1 MDLGIAGRVALV
13 TAASK
18 GLGLASATALATDGA
33 RVAITGRTPDV
44 LERAAAD
51 LRATTGTEVLA
62 LPGDITDPGE
72 PQRVVAATVARFGR
86 LDIVVANA
94 GGPSPAR
101 SLDVTDDQVLDAVN
115 ANLLTTVR
123 LIRAAL
129 PHLEASDQGRICAIT
144 SYSIVQ
150 PIPTL
155 ALSNLA
161 RTGLWAWAKTAAA
174 DLVARGVTLNVICP
188 GPHRTERM
196 AKLGM
201 AGVGGDP
208 GDFGRAVAFLCSSS
222 AAFITATT
230 LVVDG
235 GATLGL

>member
-18 GLGLASATALATDGA
+18 GLGLASAAALATDGA
-33 RVAITGRTPDV
+33 RIAITGRTTEV

-51 LRATTGTEVLA
+51 LAATTGTEVLA

-72 PQRVVAATVARFGR
+72 PERAVAATVARFGR
-86 LDIVVANA
+86 LDILVANA
-94 GGPSPAR
+94 GGPPPAR
-101 SLDVTDDQVLDAVN
+101 SLDVTDDQILDAVN
-115 ANLLTTVR
+115 ANLITTVR
-123 LIRAAL
+123 LVRAAL
-129 PHLEASDQGRICAIT
+129 PHLEASGQGRICAIT

-174 DLVARGVTLNVICP
+174 DLVPRGVTLNVICP

>member
-18 GLGLASATALATDGA
+18 GLGLASAAALATDGA
-33 RVAITGRTPDV
+33 QVAITGRTPDV
-44 LERAAAD
+44 LERAAND
-51 LRATTGTEVLA
+51 LQATTGTEVLA

-72 PQRVVAATVARFGR
+72 PERVVAATVARFGR
-86 LDIVVANA
+86 LDILVANA
-94 GGPSPAR
+94 GGPPPAR
-101 SLDVTDDQVLDAVN
+101 SLDVTDDQILDAVN

-161 RTGLWAWAKTAAA
+161 RTGLWAWAKTAAE
-174 DLVARGVTLNVICP
+174 DLAPRGVTLNLICP

-196 AKLGM
+196 ANLGM

>member
-18 GLGLASATALATDGA
+18 GLGLASAAALATDGA

-51 LRATTGTEVLA
+51 LQATTGTEVLA

-72 PQRVVAATVARFGR
+72 PERVVAATVARFGR
-86 LDIVVANA
+86 LDILVANA

>member
-18 GLGLASATALATDGA
+18 GLGLASAAALATDGA

-51 LRATTGTEVLA
+51 LQATSGTEVLA
-62 LPGDITDPGE
+62 LPGDITDAGE
-72 PQRVVAATVARFGR
+72 PERVVAATVARFGR
-86 LDIVVANA
+86 LDILVANA
-94 GGPSPAR
+94 GGPAPAR
-101 SLDVTDDQVLDAVN
+101 SLDVTDDQILDAVN

-174 DLVARGVTLNVICP
+174 DLAPRGVTLNVICP

>member
-18 GLGLASATALATDGA
+18 GLGLASATALASDGA

-51 LRATTGTEVLA
+51 LQATTGTEVLA

-72 PQRVVAATVARFGR
+72 PERVVAATVARFGR

>member
-18 GLGLASATALATDGA
+18 GLGLASAAALATDGA
-33 RVAITGRTPDV
+33 RIAITGRTPEV

-51 LRATTGTEVLA
+51 LEATTGTAVLRW
-62 LPGDITDPGE
+62 PGNTPSRGE
-72 PQRVVAATVARFGR
+72 PERAVAATVARFGR
-86 LDIVVANA
+86 LDILVANA
-94 GGPSPAR
+94 GGPPPAR
-101 SLDVTDDQVLDAVN
+101 SLDVTDDQILDAVN

-161 RTGLWAWAKTAAA
+161 
-174 DLVARGVTLNVICP
+174 
-188 GPHRTERM
+188 
-196 AKLGM
+196 
-201 AGVGGDP
+201 
-208 GDFGRAVAFLCSSS
+208 
-222 AAFITATT
+222 
-230 LVVDG
+230 
-235 GATLGL
+235 

>member
-18 GLGLASATALATDGA
+18 GLGLASAAALATDGA

-72 PQRVVAATVARFGR
+72 PERVVAATVARFGR
-86 LDIVVANA
+86 LDILVANA
-94 GGPSPAR
+94 GGPAPAR
-101 SLDVTDDQVLDAVN
+101 SLDVTDDQILDAVN

-174 DLVARGVTLNVICP
+174 DLAPRGVTLNVICP

>member
-72 PQRVVAATVARFGR
+72 PERVVAATVARFGR
-86 LDIVVANA
+86 LDILVANA

>member
-18 GLGLASATALATDGA
+18 GLGLASAAALATDGA

-51 LRATTGTEVLA
+51 LQATTGTEVLA
-62 LPGDITDPGE
+62 LPGDITDRGE
-72 PQRVVAATVARFGR
+72 PERAVAATVARFGR
-86 LDIVVANA
+86 LDILVANA

-101 SLDVTDDQVLDAVN
+101 SLDVTDEQILDAVN
-115 ANLLTTVR
+115 ANLITTVR
-123 LIRAAL
+123 LVRAAL

-144 SYSIVQ
+144 SYSVVQ

-174 DLVARGVTLNVICP
+174 DLVPRGVTLNVICP

>member
-1 MDLGIAGRVALV
+1 
-13 TAASK
+13 
-18 GLGLASATALATDGA
+18 
-33 RVAITGRTPDV
+33 
-44 LERAAAD
+44 
-51 LRATTGTEVLA
+51 
-62 LPGDITDPGE
+62 
-72 PQRVVAATVARFGR
+72 
-86 LDIVVANA
+86 
-94 GGPSPAR
+94 
-101 SLDVTDDQVLDAVN
+101 
-115 ANLLTTVR
+115 
-123 LIRAAL
+123 
-129 PHLEASDQGRICAIT
+129 
-144 SYSIVQ
+144 
-150 PIPTL
+150 L

-174 DLVARGVTLNVICP
+174 DLVPRGVTLNVICP

>member
-1 MDLGIAGRVALV
+1 MDLGISGRVALV
-13 TAASK
+13 TAGSK

-33 RVAITGRTPDV
+33 RVAITGRSSDV

-51 LRATTGTEVLA
+51 LRAATGTEIVA
-62 LPGDITDPGE
+62 IPGDITDPDE
-72 PQRVVAATVARFGR
+72 PARAVAAVVERFGR
-86 LDIVVANA
+86 LDILVANA
-94 GGPSPAR
+94 GGPPQAR
-101 SLDVTDDQVLDAVN
+101 ALEVTDEQVLAAVN

-161 RTGLWAWAKTAAA
+161 RTGLWAWAKTAAE
-174 DLVARGVTLNVICP
+174 DLVASGVTLNLICP

-196 AKLGM
+196 AHLGM
-201 AGVGGDP
+201 TGAGGDP
-208 GDFGRAVAFLCSSS
+208 ADFGRAVAFLCSSS
-222 AAFITATT
+222 AGFITATK

-235 GATLGL
+235 GAILGL